1 MNQVLYILLDGLILA
16 GQFFWQALWALLL
29 GFMISGAIQAF
40 VSREKMVTYLG
51 DASLS
56 SVGWAMAFGTASTSC
71 SFGDIAATKT
81 LFRKGA
87 HIIPAVAFLIAST
100 NLVIGLSFVI
110 WVLLGWE
117 VVLAEA
123 VGAPIFIF
131 YACTMMY
138 LFVPDD
144 WVETARQ
151 NLIETEEPVVVDP
164 VCKMRIEREN
174 GVKLEHKNQKL
185 FFCSKGCR
193 KLFEQNPDEFR
204 ENWTVKITSWNG
216 WVEAANQTRK
226 DFLML
231 WKELFIGF
239 LLAGLI
245 AAAVPDR
252 TWATLFEGG
261 GTGFVKILY
270 NAFLGPLISLSTF
283 VGSVGNVPLAS
294 VLMKAGM
301 SFAGVIAFIYADLIV
316 PQLIGI
322 YRKVFGKK
330 MGTVLSIVLYA
341 SMALTGITV
350 YYLFSWT
357 GVI

>member
-1 MNQVLYILLDGLILA
+1 MLA
-16 GQFFWQALWALLL
+16 GKFFWQSLWALLL

-40 VSREKMVTYLG
+40 VSRDKMVSYLG
-51 DASLS
+51 DPSLS

-87 HIIPAVAFLIAST
+87 HIIPSIAFLIAST

-117 VVLAEA
+117 VVVAEA
-123 VGAPIFIF
+123 IGAPIFIF
-131 YACTMMY
+131 FSCSMVY
-138 LFVPDD
+138 LFVPEE
-144 WVETARQ
+144 WVETAREK
-151 NLIETEEPVVVDP
+151 LIKEEEPVVIDP

-174 GVKLEHKNQKL
+174 GIEHQHRNEIF
-185 FFCSKGCR
+185 FFCSNGCR
-193 KLFEQNPDEFR
+193 KLFKQHPDEYR
-204 ENWTVKITSWNG
+204 EVWTEKITSWNG
-216 WVEAANQTRK
+216 WVDAANQTRK

-252 TWATLFEGG
+252 AWTALFEGA
-261 GTGFVKILY
+261 GTGFFNVLY
-270 NAFLGPLISLSTF
+270 NAALGPIISLLTF
-283 VGSVGNVPLAS
+283 VGSIGNVPLAA
-294 VLMKAGM
+294 VLMSAGM
-301 SFAGVIAFIYADLIV
+301 SFAGVISFIYADLIV

-330 MGTVLSIVLYA
+330 MGTAISLILYV
-341 SMALTGITV
+341 SMVLTGLTV
-350 YYLFSWT
+350 FYLFLLL